1 MTKKLSLSEE
11 NLLELETDKNT
22 KEKEIEMV
30 WSLYFSV
37 AMEPG
42 KTIQGNVRN
51 INRGKLEGLD
61 EGKSWKSKQRN
72 NLNEKVNDL

>member
-30 WSLYFSV
+30 WSLYFFSNY
-37 AMEPG
+37 G
-42 KTIQGNVRN
+42 T
-51 INRGKLEGLD
+51 
-61 EGKSWKSKQRN
+61 WKNYSRKR
-72 NLNEKVNDL
+72 EKHK

>member
-30 WSLYFSV
+30 WSLHFSV

-42 KTIQGNVRN
+42 KTYSRK
-51 INRGKLEGLD
+51 R
-61 EGKSWKSKQRN
+61 
-72 NLNEKVNDL
+72 EKHK

>member
-1 MTKKLSLSEE
+1 MTKRLSLSEE

-30 WSLYFSV
+30 WSLCFSV

-42 KTIQGNVRN
+42 KSIHRNVAN
-51 INRGKLEGLD
+51 IK
-61 EGKSWKSKQRN
+61 
-72 NLNEKVNDL
+72 